1 MDVVIDNRQVK
12 IMRMELGS
20 WSTNAYI
27 VVCPQTRDSALIDA
41 PAGAESI
48 IKNLGST
55 NLKYVLLSHSHLDH
69 IEGLRVI
76 REQFPAPLAV
86 HIAENKNG
94 LPFPPE
100 ILLKDGDI
108 ICVGKVKMEVLFTP
122 GHTPGSICFRIA
134 DYLLSGDT
142 IFPGGPGRTETSA
155 DFRRILRSLEK
166 KIFILHDDL
175 KIFPG
180 HGDSTTLKQEKNGF
194 SAFNSRPRNP
204 DLYGDVT
211 WI

>member
-1 MDVVIDNRQVK
+1 MDVVIDNPEVK
-12 IMRMELGS
+12 IMRMELGP

-41 PAGAESI
+41 PPGAESI

-55 NLKYVLLSHSHLDH
+55 NLKYVLLTHSHLDH
-69 IEGLRVI
+69 IGGLGVI

-86 HIAENKNG
+86 HMAENKTG

-108 ICVGKVKMEVLFTP
+108 ICVGKIKLEVIFTP
-122 GHTPGSICFRIA
+122 GHTPGSLCFRIA
-134 DYLLSGDT
+134 EYLLSGDT
-142 IFPGGPGRTETSA
+142 IFPGGPGRTESPA
-155 DFRRILRSLEK
+155 DFRQILISLEE

-180 HGDSTTLKQEKNGF
+180 HGDSTTLKKEKTAF
-194 SAFNSRPRNP
+194 SAFNSRPRDP
-204 DLYGDVT
+204 DLCGDVT